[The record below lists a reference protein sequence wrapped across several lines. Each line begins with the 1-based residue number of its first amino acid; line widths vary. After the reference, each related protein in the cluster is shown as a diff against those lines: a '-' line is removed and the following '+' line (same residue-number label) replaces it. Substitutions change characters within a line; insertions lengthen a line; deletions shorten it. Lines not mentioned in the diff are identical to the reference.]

1 MRCRIAPQNDQ
12 VPAPPPASAPLSL
25 LRAPAVAIAFLHI
38 GRPATLM
45 PDRRSRR
52 LFRPDV
58 KPGIKP
64 GIERTAGHYGDTLTR
79 AIFGKSSSANG
90 FGRMITSGFFDS
102 QRFAPVLLMFP
113 VVLMLST

>member
-1 MRCRIAPQNDQ
+1 MRCRIAPQN
-12 VPAPPPASAPLSL
+12 VGAGAACFSAAIIAARS
-25 LRAPAVAIAFLHI
+25 AVAIAFL
-38 GRPATLM
+38 TLGAGN
-45 PDRRSRR
+45 PDAGGRSRR